1 MQGPSKGKPKVDK
14 EVMDEVRTFWSIKC
28 RYVQKSS
35 LASHVAGAHTHI
47 YLSLTPS
54 HPSLRE
60 KVKRWARQGREA
72 RLSQRRVDA
81 DDSSISGQSH
91 DDEEAHAD
99 YEDLDGFIVESE
111 EGEEQQ
117 DDFPVRCVCG
127 ATTPGRDAE
136 YVPSTCLIA
145 FLGGVHSF

>member
-1 MQGPSKGKPKVDK
+1 
-14 EVMDEVRTFWSIKC
+14 
-28 RYVQKSS
+28 
-35 LASHVAGAHTHI
+35 
-47 YLSLTPS
+47 
-54 HPSLRE
+54 
-60 KVKRWARQGREA
+60 VKRWARQGREA

-136 YVPSTCLIA
+136 YVPSTALIA
-145 FLGGVHSF
+145 FLGGSTALENTTCLQPLTFLCRPNDIIPKHLFLMV